1 MIPESLSKHLCAPV
15 YSVGYRIAWKFE
27 SPVKLKAVNTFG
39 MNNCLH
45 SYLEVFFFFFLKL
58 AVNSSAM

>member
-27 SPVKLKAVNTFG
+27 SPVKLKAVNTSG

-45 SYLEVFFFFFLKL
+45 SYLEVFFFFF
-58 AVNSSAM
+58 